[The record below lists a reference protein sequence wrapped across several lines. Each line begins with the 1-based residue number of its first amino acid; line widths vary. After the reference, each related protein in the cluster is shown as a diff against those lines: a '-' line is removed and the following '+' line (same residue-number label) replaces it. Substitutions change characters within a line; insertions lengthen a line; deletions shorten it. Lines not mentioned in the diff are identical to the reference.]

1 MNKNQIRKKY
11 KDLRAKLC
19 EPELKN
25 LSDKIFQQALKLK
38 IWNKNNFMLYK
49 SIKSKKEVDTSSFFQ
64 ILNSDSKKILYPKIN
79 FKKNIIN
86 AFLFTN
92 KTCFE
97 MNKYGIEEPNTNLI
111 FDPKMIEVV
120 FIPLLSFDMRGNRVG
135 YGSGFYDKF
144 LKECNSNTLKIG
156 LSFFKPE
163 NLIEDTNSFD
173 VKLDMC
179 ITPQKVFSF

>member
-11 KDLRAKLC
+11 KDLRKKLG
-19 EPELKN
+19 EPELNN

-38 IWNKNNFMLYK
+38 IWKKNNFMLYK
-49 SIKSKKEVDTSSFFQ
+49 SIKSKKEVDLSGFFK
-64 ILNSDSKKILYPKIN
+64 ILNSDSKNILYPKIN

-92 KTCFE
+92 ETKFE
-97 MNKYGIEEPNTNLI
+97 INKFGIEEPCDNIT

-120 FIPLLSFDMRGNRVG
+120 FVPLLSFDIEGNRVG

-144 LKECNSNTLKIG
+144 LKECDYNILKIG
-156 LSFFKPE
+156 LSFFEPE
-163 NLIEDTNSFD
+163 IRIEDTNASD
-173 VKLDMC
+173 IKLDYC

>member
-49 SIKSKKEVDTSSFFQ
+49 SIKSKKEVDTSIFFQ

-86 AFLFTN
+86 AFLFTT

-97 MNKYGIEEPNTNLI
+97 INKYGIEEPNSNLI

-120 FIPLLSFDMRGNRVG
+120 FIPLLCFDLKGNRVG
-135 YGSGFYDKF
+135 YGSGFYDRF

-163 NLIEDTNSFD
+163 NIIEDTNSFD
-173 VKLDMC
+173 VKLDIC